1 MPGETLDASLL
12 DLLTSS
18 WTAQPDKPHETPEST
33 LRALYHAAAG
43 NPVSVHQ
50 ASALPLPDLDQH
62 GRTRLKSL
70 VEKRIAGV
78 PLAHLTGREHFLGI
92 ELLAGPQALI
102 PRAETE
108 ILGRAALPLATQL
121 ADVLSPVVVLDLCTG
136 CGNLALA
143 IAAHEPRARVFGSD
157 LSADAIELA
166 RKNAQHL
173 GLEARVEFR
182 ESDMFNAFES
192 AEFLGKVDLITCN
205 PPYISSAKV
214 GTMHPEIS
222 NHEPRLAFDGGAL
235 GVAILGKLIREAPR
249 FLKPGAFL
257 CFETG
262 LGQGNPMTRLMGNA
276 KEYNN
281 IQTYPDA
288 SGNVRALTAQKIRS

>member
-43 NPVSVHQ
+43 NPVSVHK

-62 GRTRLKSL
+62 ARTRLKSL

-173 GLEARVEFR
+173 GLEARVEF
-182 ESDMFNAFES
+182 
-192 AEFLGKVDLITCN
+192 
-205 PPYISSAKV
+205 
-214 GTMHPEIS
+214 S

-288 SGNVRALTAQKIRS
+288 SGHVRALTAQKIRS

>member
-1 MPGETLDASLL
+1 MPGDTLDASLL
-12 DLLTSS
+12 ALLTSS

-33 LRALYHAAAG
+33 LRALHHAAAG
-43 NPVSVHQ
+43 KPVSVHQ
-50 ASALPLPDLDQH
+50 ASAIPLPDLDQN
-62 GRTRLKSL
+62 GRARLKSL

-78 PLAHLTGREHFLGI
+78 PLAHLTGREHFMGI

-108 ILGRAALPLATQL
+108 ILGRAALSLATQL

-136 CGNLALA
+136 SGNLALA
-143 IAAHEPRARVFGSD
+143 IAAHEPRSRVFGSD

-173 GLEARVEFR
+173 GLQARVEFR
-182 ESDMFNAFES
+182 VSDMFEAFES
-192 AEFLGKVDLITCN
+192 EEFLGKVDLITCN

-235 GVAILGKLIREAPR
+235 GVAILGKLIREAPK
-249 FLKPGAFL
+249 FLKPGSFL
-257 CFETG
+257 CFEAG
-262 LGQGNPMTRLMGNA
+262 LGQGNPMTRLLGNA
-276 KEYNN
+276 KQYDN
-281 IQTYPDA
+281 IQTHPDA
-288 SGNVRALTAQKIRS
+288 SGQVRAVTAQKLRS

>member
-1 MPGETLDASLL
+1 VPPFLLQHSLQMCSPPSSCW
-12 DLLTSS
+12 TS
-18 WTAQPDKPHETPEST
+18 A
-33 LRALYHAAAG
+33 RVAAT
-43 NPVSVHQ
+43 
-50 ASALPLPDLDQH
+50 LPLP
-62 GRTRLKSL
+62 
-70 VEKRIAGV
+70 
-78 PLAHLTGREHFLGI
+78 
-92 ELLAGPQALI
+92 LL
-102 PRAETE
+102 RM
-108 ILGRAALPLATQL
+108 
-121 ADVLSPVVVLDLCTG
+121 
-136 CGNLALA
+136 NLA
-143 IAAHEPRARVFGSD
+143 PVFSGSD

-173 GLEARVEFR
+173 GLEARVSSGR
-182 ESDMFNAFES
+182 ATCSSAFES

-214 GTMHPEIS
+214 GTMP
-222 NHEPRLAFDGGAL
+222 PRSQTMNPAWHLTAVAL
-235 GVAILGKLIREAPR
+235 GVAILGKLFREAPR

>member
-1 MPGETLDASLL
+1 MRGETLDAALL

-43 NPVSVHQ
+43 NPVSVHK

-62 GRTRLKSL
+62 ARTRLKSL

-249 FLKPGAFL
+249 FLKPGSFL

-281 IQTYPDA
+281 IQTHPDA
-288 SGNVRALTAQKIRS
+288 MGNVRALTAQKIRG

>member
-62 GRTRLKSL
+62 ARTRLKSL

-214 GTMHPEIS
+214 GTMPPEIS

-281 IQTYPDA
+281 IQTHPDA
-288 SGNVRALTAQKIRS
+288 MGNVRALTAQKIRS

>member
-1 MPGETLDASLL
+1 MPSDTLYALLL
-12 DLLTSS
+12 DLLISS

-33 LRALYHAAAG
+33 LRALHHAAAG
-43 NPVSVHQ
+43 KPLSVHQ
-50 ASALPLPDLDQH
+50 ASAIPLPDLDH
-62 GRTRLKSL
+62 DGRTRLKSL

-78 PLAHLTGREHFLGI
+78 PLAHLTGREHFMGI

-108 ILGRAALPLATQL
+108 ILGRAALSLTAQR
-121 ADVLSPVVVLDLCTG
+121 ADVLSPVIVLDVCTG
-136 CGNLALA
+136 SGNLALA
-143 IAAHEPRARVFGSD
+143 IAAHESRSRVFGSD

-166 RKNAQHL
+166 RKNARHL

-182 ESDMFNAFES
+182 ESDMFDAFES
-192 AEFLGKVDLITCN
+192 EEFLGKVDVITCN

-235 GVAILGKLIREAPR
+235 GVAILAKLIREAPR
-249 FLKPGAFL
+249 FLKPGSFV

-262 LGQGNPMTRLMGNA
+262 LGQGNPMTRLLGNA
-276 KEYNN
+276 KRYNN
-281 IQTYPDA
+281 IQTHPDA
-288 SGNVRALTAQKIRS
+288 WGHVRAVTAQTL